1 MKQHRNNMNESIAK
15 NTRGCPEPEANH
27 PSAPRILCADDEQAI
42 CACYFGALLHSG
54 YSVTTVANGKL
65 AWEALENETFDLL
78 ITDNQM
84 PCLTGEELVL
94 KVRQHGLK
102 LPIIF
107 ASSQLDVFL
116 DPANEWLQVD
126 QLLQR
131 PFSLP
136 KLINTVE
143 RVLHRHH

>member
-1 MKQHRNNMNESIAK
+1 MNELIAK
-15 NTRGCPEPEANH
+15 NTNGNSSEPGTNRPRVH
-27 PSAPRILCADDEQAI
+27 RILCADDEKSI
-42 CACYFGALLHSG
+42 CAWYFRALSRHG
-54 YSVTTVANGKL
+54 YSVTTVADGKL

-94 KVRQHGLK
+94 KVRQHGLE
-102 LPIIF
+102 LPIIL
-107 ASSQLDVFL
+107 ASSQLDFFL

-126 QLLQR
+126 QLLQK

-136 KLINTVE
+136 RLINTVE

>member
-1 MKQHRNNMNESIAK
+1 MKQHRNNMNESIVKSACD
-15 NTRGCPEPEANH
+15 NPELGANR
-27 PSAPRILCADDEQAI
+27 PRVHQILCADDEQAI
-42 CACYFGALLHSG
+42 CACYFRALSRSG
-54 YSVTTVANGKL
+54 YSVTMVANGKL

-94 KVRQHGLK
+94 KVRQHGLE
-102 LPIIF
+102 LPIIL
-107 ASSQLDVFL
+107 ASSQLDFFL

-126 QLLQR
+126 QLLQK

-136 KLINTVE
+136 ELMDTVK

>member
-1 MKQHRNNMNESIAK
+1 MNELIGK
-15 NTRGCPEPEANH
+15 NANGNSELGTNRPRVH
-27 PSAPRILCADDEQAI
+27 RILCADDEKAI
-42 CACYFGALLHSG
+42 CTCYFRALSRYG

-102 LPIIF
+102 LPIIC
-107 ASSQLDVFL
+107 ASSQLDFFL

-126 QLLQR
+126 QLLQK
-131 PFSLP
+131 PFNLP
-136 KLINTVE
+136 KLMDTVE
-143 RVLHRHH
+143 RVLRRRH